1 MTDKSSKPETN
12 SSELSWIDSMTRME
26 YHFLIKGE
34 CEMGDIIGDGE
45 LGKNEFEMLAQF
57 KYG

>member
-1 MTDKSSKPETN
+1 
-12 SSELSWIDSMTRME
+12 MTRME

-34 CEMGDIIGDGE
+34 FEMGDIIGNGE